1 MEKDFGGFKGILII
15 GLGLIGGSLALAL
28 REEGY
33 KGKIYGF
40 DLNKNRIEKALELK
54 AIDEGYDSY
63 EKIPWENIDFV
74 VLSTPVKTF
83 ESIVLKI
90 KPFLKD
96 DTVVSDVGS
105 VKGDLVLRL
114 YEILKP
120 HVFVGVHPIA
130 GTEKEGIENAKY
142 DLFKNARLIL
152 TPVGEDR
159 EKIEKVEKF
168 WKDIGSKT
176 EIMDPHL
183 HDFVFASVSHL
194 PHAIAFA
201 LVDSLIVLSKE
212 TGIDLF
218 KYPGGGFKDFTR
230 IAASSPT
237 VWKDIFLENKENVL
251 HTIDVFQKSLE
262 RLKEAIKKEDEKE
275 ILNIL
280 SESREKRMSLDVS
293 SDKVRE

>member
-1 MEKDFGGFKGILII
+1 MERDFGGFKGILII
-15 GLGLIGGSLALAL
+15 GLGLIGGSLALSL
-28 REEGY
+28 KKEGY
-33 KGKIYGF
+33 KGKIYGY
-40 DLNKNRIEKALELK
+40 DLNESRIKKALELN
-54 AIDEGYDSY
+54 AIDEGFNRL
-63 EKIPWENIDFV
+63 ENVPWNDIDLV
-74 VLSTPVKTF
+74 ILSTPVKTF
-83 ESIVLKI
+83 ADIANKI

-105 VKGDLVLRL
+105 VKGDLVLKL

-120 HVFVGVHPIA
+120 HIFVGVHPIA
-130 GTEKEGIENAKY
+130 GTEKEGIENAVA

-152 TPVGEDR
+152 TPLGEDK
-159 EKIEKVEKF
+159 EKIEKVEKL

-176 EIMDPHL
+176 EVMDPHL

-201 LVDSLIVLSKE
+201 LVDSLITLSKE

-237 VWKDIFLENKENVL
+237 IWKDIFLENKENIL
-251 HTIDVFQKSLE
+251 HTIDVFLNSLE
-262 RLKEAIKKEDEKE
+262 KLKDAIKEEDEKK
-275 ILNIL
+275 ILEIL
-280 SESREKRMSLDVS
+280 SESREKRLSLG
-293 SDKVRE
+293 

>member
-1 MEKDFGGFKGILII
+1 MEKDFGGFKGILVV

-28 REEGY
+28 KKEGY
-33 KGKIYGF
+33 KGKIYGY
-40 DLNKNRIEKALELK
+40 DLNENRIKKALELNG
-54 AIDEGYDSY
+54 IDEGFNKLQD
-63 EKIPWENIDFV
+63 IPWKNVDLV

-83 ESIVLKI
+83 VDLAKKI
-90 KPFLKD
+90 KPFLKEN
-96 DTVVSDVGS
+96 TVISDVGS
-105 VKGDLVLRL
+105 VKGDLVVKL

-130 GTEKEGIENAKY
+130 GTEKEGIENAKP

-152 TPVGEDR
+152 TPLGEDK
-159 EKIEKVEKF
+159 EKIEKVERL

-237 VWKDIFLENKENVL
+237 VWKDIFLENKENLL
-251 HTIDVFQKSLE
+251 HTLQVFSKSLQK
-262 RLKEAIKKEDEKE
+262 LKEAIEKEDENK
-275 ILNIL
+275 ILEIL
-280 SESREKRMSLDVS
+280 SESREKRLSLDWNF
-293 SDKVRE
+293 

>member
-1 MEKDFGGFKGILII
+1 VERDFGGFKGILII

-28 REEGY
+28 RKEGY

-40 DLNKNRIEKALELK
+40 DLNKNRIEKASELK
-54 AIDEGYDSY
+54 AIDEGYESY

-83 ESIVLKI
+83 ESIALKI

-130 GTEKEGIENAKY
+130 GTEKEGIENAKF
-142 DLFKNARLIL
+142 DLFKKARLIL

-168 WKDIGSKT
+168 WKYIGSKT

-262 RLKEAIKKEDEKE
+262 RLKEAIKKEDEKG

-280 SESREKRMSLDVS
+280 SESREKRMSLD
-293 SDKVRE
+293 

>member
-1 MEKDFGGFKGILII
+1 MEKDFGGFSGILIV
-15 GLGLIGGSLALAL
+15 GLGLIGGSLALSL
-28 REEGY
+28 RKEDY
-33 KGKIYGF
+33 KGKIYGY
-40 DLNKNRIEKALELK
+40 DLNENRIKKALELN
-54 AIDEGYDSY
+54 AINEGFTNL
-63 EKIPWENIDFV
+63 ENIPWKEIDLV
-74 VLSTPVKTF
+74 ILSTPVKTF
-83 ESIVLKI
+83 IDLADKI
-90 KPFLKD
+90 KPFLKE

-105 VKGDLVLRL
+105 VKGDLVIKL

-130 GTEKEGIENAKY
+130 GTEKEGIENAKP

-152 TPVGEDR
+152 TPLGDDK
-159 EKIEKVEKF
+159 EKIKKVEKL
-168 WKDIGSKT
+168 WKDIESKT

-201 LVDSLIVLSKE
+201 LVDSLITLSKE

-237 VWKDIFLENKENVL
+237 VWKDIFLENKRNII
-251 HTIDVFQKSLE
+251 HTLDVFSNSLNK
-262 RLKEAIKKEDEKE
+262 LKEAIEKEDENK
-275 ILNIL
+275 ILEIL
-280 SESREKRMSLDVS
+280 SESREKRLSLD
-293 SDKVRE
+293 

>member
-1 MEKDFGGFKGILII
+1 MEKDFGGFKGILIV

-28 REEGY
+28 KKEGY
-33 KGKIYGF
+33 KGKIYGY
-40 DLNKNRIEKALELK
+40 DLNENRIKKALELNG
-54 AIDEGYDSY
+54 IDEGFNKLQD
-63 EKIPWENIDFV
+63 IPWKNVDLV

-83 ESIVLKI
+83 VDLAKKI
-90 KPFLKD
+90 KPFLKEN
-96 DTVVSDVGS
+96 TVISDVGS
-105 VKGDLVLRL
+105 VKGDLVVKL

-130 GTEKEGIENAKY
+130 GTEKEGIENAKP

-152 TPVGEDR
+152 TPLGEDK
-159 EKIEKVEKF
+159 EKIEKVERL

-237 VWKDIFLENKENVL
+237 VWKDIFLENKENLL
-251 HTIDVFQKSLE
+251 HTLQVFSKSLQK
-262 RLKEAIKKEDEKE
+262 LKEAIENEDENK
-275 ILNIL
+275 ILEIL
-280 SESREKRMSLDVS
+280 SESREKRLSLD
-293 SDKVRE
+293 

>member
-1 MEKDFGGFKGILII
+1 MDKDFGGFKGILII
-15 GLGLIGGSLALAL
+15 GLGLIGGSLALSL
-28 REEGY
+28 KKEGY
-33 KGKIYGF
+33 KGKIYGY
-40 DLNKNRIEKALELK
+40 DLNESRIKKALELN
-54 AIDEGYDSY
+54 AIDKGFNRLENV
-63 EKIPWENIDFV
+63 PWNDIDLV
-74 VLSTPVKTF
+74 ILSTPVKTF
-83 ESIVLKI
+83 ADIANKI

-105 VKGDLVLRL
+105 VKGDLVVKL

-130 GTEKEGIENAKY
+130 GTEKEGIENAVA

-152 TPVGEDR
+152 TPLGEDK
-159 EKIEKVEKF
+159 EKIEKVEKL

-176 EIMDPHL
+176 EVMDPHL

-201 LVDSLIVLSKE
+201 LVDSLITLSKE

-237 VWKDIFLENKENVL
+237 IWKDIFLENKENIL
-251 HTIDVFQKSLE
+251 HTIDVFLNSLE
-262 RLKEAIKKEDEKE
+262 KLKNAIKEEDEKK
-275 ILNIL
+275 ILEIL
-280 SESREKRMSLDVS
+280 SESREKRLSLG
-293 SDKVRE
+293 

>member
-1 MEKDFGGFKGILII
+1 MERDFGGFKGILII
-15 GLGLIGGSLALAL
+15 GLGLIGGSLALSL
-28 REEGY
+28 KKEGY
-33 KGKIYGF
+33 KGKIYGY
-40 DLNKNRIEKALELK
+40 DLNESRIKKALELN
-54 AIDEGYDSY
+54 AIDEGFNRL
-63 EKIPWENIDFV
+63 ENVPWNDIDLV
-74 VLSTPVKTF
+74 ILSTPVKTF
-83 ESIVLKI
+83 ADIANKI

-105 VKGDLVLRL
+105 VKGDLVVKL

-130 GTEKEGIENAKY
+130 GTEKEGIENAVA

-152 TPVGEDR
+152 TPLGEDK
-159 EKIEKVEKF
+159 EKIEKVEKL

-176 EIMDPHL
+176 EVMDPHL

-201 LVDSLIVLSKE
+201 LVDSLITLSKE

-237 VWKDIFLENKENVL
+237 IWKDIFLENKENIL
-251 HTIDVFQKSLE
+251 HTIDVFLNSLE
-262 RLKEAIKKEDEKE
+262 KLKNAIKEEDEKK
-275 ILNIL
+275 ILEIL
-280 SESREKRMSLDVS
+280 SESREKRLSLG
-293 SDKVRE
+293 

>member
-1 MEKDFGGFKGILII
+1 MERDFGGFKGILII
-15 GLGLIGGSLALAL
+15 GLGLIGGSLALSL
-28 REEGY
+28 KKQGY
-33 KGKIYGF
+33 NGKIYGY
-40 DLNKNRIEKALELK
+40 DLNKSRIEKALELK
-54 AIDEGYDSY
+54 AIDEGFNKFEDV
-63 EKIPWENIDFV
+63 PWNNIDLV

-83 ESIVLKI
+83 VDIANKI

-105 VKGDLVLRL
+105 VKGDLVLKL

-130 GTEKEGIENAKY
+130 GTEKEGIENAVA

-152 TPVGEDR
+152 TPVGEDK
-159 EKIEKVEKF
+159 EKIEKVEKL

-176 EIMDPHL
+176 EVMDPHL

-201 LVDSLIVLSKE
+201 LVDSLITLSKE

-237 VWKDIFLENKENVL
+237 VWKDIFLENKENIL
-251 HTIDVFQKSLE
+251 HTIDVFLNSLE
-262 RLKEAIKKEDEKE
+262 KLKDAIREENEEK
-275 ILNIL
+275 ILEIL
-280 SESREKRMSLDVS
+280 SESREKRLSLG
-293 SDKVRE
+293 

>member
-1 MEKDFGGFKGILII
+1 MERDFGGFKGILII
-15 GLGLIGGSLALAL
+15 GLGLIGGSLALSL
-28 REEGY
+28 KKEGY
-33 KGKIYGF
+33 KGKIYGY
-40 DLNKNRIEKALELK
+40 DLNESRIKKALELN
-54 AIDEGYDSY
+54 AIDEGFNRL
-63 EKIPWENIDFV
+63 ENVPWNDIDLV
-74 VLSTPVKTF
+74 ILSTPVKTF
-83 ESIVLKI
+83 ADIANKI

-105 VKGDLVLRL
+105 VKGDLVVKL

-130 GTEKEGIENAKY
+130 GTEKEGIENAVA

-152 TPVGEDR
+152 TPLGEDK
-159 EKIEKVEKF
+159 EKIEKVEKL

-176 EIMDPHL
+176 EVMDPHL

-201 LVDSLIVLSKE
+201 LVDSLITLSKE

-237 VWKDIFLENKENVL
+237 IWKDIFLENKENIL
-251 HTIDVFQKSLE
+251 HTIDVFLNSLE
-262 RLKEAIKKEDEKE
+262 KLKDAIKEEDEKK
-275 ILNIL
+275 ILEIL
-280 SESREKRMSLDVS
+280 SESREKRLSLG
-293 SDKVRE
+293 